1 MIDAPQP
8 QPSPARGRVMM
19 IAPQPFFRVTGT
31 PINILYMCRTLIA
44 LGYEVHLV
52 TLPLGET
59 VDIPGLVYHR
69 VPKLPFSGDVPVGF
83 SPAKLAYH
91 GFLLPTVLRLLAT
104 HRFAAVHAIEES
116 AFYAVHLARP
126 FGAAAIT
133 DLDSDLCYQ
142 LSASASPVVRALS
155 GPARIL
161 RRWALR
167 RSSGVLAV
175 AASLVELARADNPTV
190 PVFEIK
196 DIPPEESLRIPDPQA
211 IDRLRHDLGVG
222 ARRVITYTGNFDG
235 RQGVD
240 VLVRAMPTVLR
251 DIPDAMLLLVGGGEE
266 QQERHLRSLAAEL
279 GIASAVLFAGR
290 QPVETMPEFMGLAEV
305 LASPRQEPLVTPLK
319 IFAYMA
325 SGRAIVA
332 TDFPTHSQVL
342 SADAAFLTPPTPE
355 GMAAG
360 FIQALNDPD
369 EAAARGAR
377 ARTLLLT
384 HHTFDNFKRQLAE
397 AYAVMTGPAGASAG
411 ISAGEV
417 EPDRG

>member
-1 MIDAPQP
+1 
-8 QPSPARGRVMM
+8 MM

-31 PINILYMCRTLIA
+31 PINILYMCRALTE

-52 TLPLGET
+52 TLPIGET
-59 VDIPGLVYHR
+59 VTMPGLVYHR
-69 VPKLPFSGDVPVGF
+69 VPRLPFSGDVPVGF
-83 SPAKLAYH
+83 SLAKAAYH
-91 GFLLPTVLRLLAT
+91 VFLLPAVLRLLISQ
-104 HRFAAVHAIEES
+104 RFAAVHAIEES
-116 AFYAVHLARP
+116 AFYAVHLARL

-142 LSASASPVVRALS
+142 LSASSSPVVRALS
-155 GPARIL
+155 SPARVL

-175 AASLVELARADNPTV
+175 AASLVELARADNATV

-196 DIPPEESLRIPDPQA
+196 DIPPEESLRAPDPQA
-211 IDRLRHDLGVG
+211 VDRLRHELGLVG
-222 ARRVITYTGNFDG
+222 RRVITYTGNFDG

-251 DIPDAMLLLVGGGEE
+251 DTPDAMLLLVGGGDED
-266 QQERHLRSLAAEL
+266 QTRHLRSVTAEL
-279 GIASAVLFAGR
+279 GIGDAVMFAGR
-290 QPVETMPEFMGLAEV
+290 RPVETMPEFMGVAEI

-342 SADAAFLTPPTPE
+342 PPDAAFLMPPTAE

-360 FIQALNDPD
+360 FIQAFKDPA

-377 ARTLLLT
+377 ARALLLER
-384 HHTFDNFKRQLAE
+384 HTFDIFKRQLAE
-397 AYAVMTGPAGASAG
+397 AYAVMTGGAGARAV
-411 ISAGEV
+411 ISAGGV

>member
-1 MIDAPQP
+1 MFDAPLP
-8 QPSPARGRVMM
+8 PPSPTRGRVMM

-31 PINILYMCRTLIA
+31 PINILYMCRALTE

-52 TLPLGET
+52 TLPMGET
-59 VDIPGLVYHR
+59 VDVPGLVYHR
-69 VPKLPFSGDVPVGF
+69 VPRLPFSGDVPVGF
-83 SPAKLAYH
+83 SLAKAAYH
-91 GFLLPTVLRLLAT
+91 VFLLPAVLRLLIT

-116 AFYAVHLARP
+116 AFYAVHLARL

-142 LSASASPVVRALS
+142 LSASRSPLVRALS
-155 GPARIL
+155 SPARIL

-175 AASLVELARADNPTV
+175 AASLVELARADSATV

-196 DIPPEESLRIPDPQA
+196 DIPPEESLRAPDAQA
-211 IDRLRHDLGVG
+211 IDRLRHDLGLG

-240 VLVRAMPTVLR
+240 VLVRAMLTVLR
-251 DIPDAMLLLVGGGEE
+251 DVPDAMLLLVGGGDE
-266 QQERHLRSLAAEL
+266 QQERHLRSLTTDL
-279 GIASAVLFAGR
+279 GIETAVMFCGR
-290 QPVETMPEFMGLAEV
+290 RPVETMPEFMGVAEV

-342 SADAAFLTPPTPE
+342 PAGAAFLTPPTPE

-360 FIQALNDPD
+360 LIQAFNDPA
-369 EAAARGAR
+369 EAATRGAR
-377 ARTLLLT
+377 ARALMLK

-397 AYAVMTGPAGASAG
+397 AYAVITGNIEEHADFSAG
-411 ISAGEV
+411 GA